1 MAAEEEVT
9 AQVTATLRSSP
20 GTGWARFLNPQ
31 VQGRVSAGSA
41 WTIKGRALEGRK
53 ELDGRVELL
62 HNAQGRETKSWNI
75 VLGSWAAHRGAA
87 AGGGG
92 GGGGKPGYWGDRDLR
107 ARPGERRGRV
117 KGGRGG
123 RGQGGEQRGR
133 GAVGGAWPGGWA
145 AGTSKGHGA
154 AGEGEEEEERGAV
167 GLAGSDFLHQVR
179 LPSQLRALPG
189 SQRPRTAA
197 FLGQPPR

>member
-1 MAAEEEVT
+1 MLAAEEEVT

-75 VLGSWAAHRGAA
+75 VLGSWAAHQGAA

-117 KGGRGG
+117 KGGQGVGEARVASNGGGVRSGGRGLGDGQPGQARAMVRRGKGRRKRRGG
-123 RGQGGEQRGR
+123 RLVSQ
-133 GAVGGAWPGGWA
+133 A
-145 AGTSKGHGA
+145 AIFCT
-154 AGEGEEEEERGAV
+154 R
-167 GLAGSDFLHQVR
+167 
-179 LPSQLRALPG
+179 
-189 SQRPRTAA
+189 
-197 FLGQPPR
+197 